1 MTKKFRPKL
10 TASILQ
16 WALVDVAGM
25 LLVALAG
32 FYLIKDQTFIPGFP
46 SATSEAIAVAL
57 VGIGLIFMA
66 AVKMLAEVMGQMPTA
81 GQDSSAEEK

>member
-10 TASILQ
+10 TASIVQ

-25 LLVALAG
+25 LLVAMGG

-66 AVKMLAEVMGQMPTA
+66 AVKMLAEVMEQMPGT
-81 GQDSSAEEK
+81 GQESATDEK